1 MGIDG
6 VILTLMNCPMGKSNR
21 GVSAVSIKREPTR
34 IVSSVYRESGAVPS
48 LCGCPAFL
56 DSMPIVSIYDESLA
70 TVNTATLIIESM
82 ARSSRL
88 VAGSYHIVS
97 LI

>member
-1 MGIDG
+1 M
-6 VILTLMNCPMGKSNR
+6 LSR
-21 GVSAVSIKREPTR
+21 RERNPT

-56 DSMPIVSIYDESLA
+56 DSMLIVSIYDESSA
-70 TVNTATLIIESM
+70 TVNTATLIIEST
-82 ARSSRL
+82 ARSSGR
-88 VAGSYHIVS
+88 VTGSYHIVL